1 MECHAPTHNVMT
13 SANVTRRAQGD
24 VAVPLAEAGGSA
36 ADGQLGAVHYGGAR
50 ARRSAALFLQVAAI
64 AAVSALPTL
73 LVAGKVNV
81 SIQLG
86 DATRVVSGGLPLP
99 APSPL
104 TDSSRKHVDAPDAAA
119 LSSSRSALRIT
130 FGRTGQAGTGPRRSN
145 LPPILMLTQGCGQST
160 IAVWLMKTLVEAA
173 GYPVYDVSGEALRPL
188 NKVKV
193 RNLLA
198 NATQRGQTLVL
209 KLWKHDPPHDDDM
222 ERLVE
227 EHARGVVVVRG
238 NQLDKIVC
246 EVRDCFV
253 RRSGVSVDETGAQ
266 SDVCFSRRKQETEA
280 LDNFLNAS
288 TAALGKQATGREK
301 KAVKTKARRHLDGLV
316 KRLQQEK
323 ASARKIQQWAQGL
336 LCSLIQESNP

>member
-1 MECHAPTHNVMT
+1 
-13 SANVTRRAQGD
+13 
-24 VAVPLAEAGGSA
+24 
-36 ADGQLGAVHYGGAR
+36 
-50 ARRSAALFLQVAAI
+50 
-64 AAVSALPTL
+64 
-73 LVAGKVNV
+73 
-81 SIQLG
+81 
-86 DATRVVSGGLPLP
+86 
-99 APSPL
+99 
-104 TDSSRKHVDAPDAAA
+104 
-119 LSSSRSALRIT
+119 
-130 FGRTGQAGTGPRRSN
+130 
-145 LPPILMLTQGCGQST
+145 
-160 IAVWLMKTLVEAA
+160 MKTLVEAA
-173 GYPVYDVSGEALRPL
+173 GYPVYDVGGEALRPL

-193 RNLLA
+193 RDLLA

-288 TAALGKQATGREK
+288 TAALGKQATGGEK
-301 KAVKTKARRHLDGLV
+301 KEVKTKARLYLDGLV
-316 KRLQQEK
+316 ERLQQEK
-323 ASARKIQQWAQGL
+323 ASARKLQQWAQGL
-336 LCSLIQESNP
+336 LCSLIQVSNP